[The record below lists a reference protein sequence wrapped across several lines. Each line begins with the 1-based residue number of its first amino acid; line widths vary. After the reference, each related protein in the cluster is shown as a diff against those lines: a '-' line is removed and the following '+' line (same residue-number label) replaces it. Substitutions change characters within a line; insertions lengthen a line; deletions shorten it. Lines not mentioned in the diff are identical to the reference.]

1 MEEREGFEPS
11 KRSRA
16 CQFSRLVPSTTR
28 PPLLGAMFL
37 TGVALCFK
45 HLLALP
51 GLNVN
56 IASLANMPYALR
68 INFEWIKL
76 DFEGIFYAEF

>member
-1 MEEREGFEPS
+1 
-11 KRSRA
+11 
-16 CQFSRLVPSTTR
+16 
-28 PPLLGAMFL
+28 MFL